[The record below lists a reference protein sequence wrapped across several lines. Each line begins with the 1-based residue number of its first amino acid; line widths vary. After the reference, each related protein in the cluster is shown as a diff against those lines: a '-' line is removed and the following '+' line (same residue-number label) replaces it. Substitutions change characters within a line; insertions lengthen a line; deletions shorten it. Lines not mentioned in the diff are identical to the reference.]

1 MIPTHTPKKKTPFIK
16 VCGQTHPAT
25 VDCAAAYGAR
35 FVGFI
40 FHSKSPRCISPERAA
55 QIPSNNV
62 KRVGVFVRQ
71 GAEEILPIMQ
81 RARLDF
87 AQLHGKQSTDVA
99 KIIGPQRI
107 IRVLWPEQAESAE
120 ALQAEIDAWAPYCAY
135 YLLDAGSAGHGGT
148 GRRMQ
153 VSRFNELSFPHPWI
167 LAVGLNAENIAE
179 ALNECSPD
187 GVDLNSGVELAPG
200 MKAPDKMLEVF
211 TALSRSC

>member
-1 MIPTHTPKKKTPFIK
+1 MSLTQPTKKKTPFIK

-25 VDCAAAYGAR
+25 VDCAAAYGAH

-55 QIPSNNV
+55 GIPSNNV

-87 AQLHGKQSTDVA
+87 AQLHGQQGTDVA
-99 KIIGPQRI
+99 KIVGPQRI
-107 IRVLWPEQAESAE
+107 IRVLWPEQAGSVE
-120 ALQAEIDAWAPYCAY
+120 ALQEQIDAWAPYCAY
-135 YLLDAGSAGHGGT
+135 YLLDAGTAGLGGT
-148 GRRMQ
+148 GRRMA
-153 VSRFNELSFPHPWI
+153 VGNFNQLRFPHPWI
-167 LAVGLNAENIAE
+167 LAGGLNADNIAE
-179 ALNECSPD
+179 ALHECTPD

-200 MKAPDKMLEVF
+200 MKSPDKMLEVF
-211 TALSRSC
+211 TALSKA

>member
-1 MIPTHTPKKKTPFIK
+1 MNLTQPTKKKTPFIK

-55 QIPSNNV
+55 GIPSNNV

-87 AQLHGKQSTDVA
+87 AQLHGQQGTEVA
-99 KIIGPQRI
+99 KIVGPQRI
-107 IRVLWPEQAESAE
+107 IRVLWPEQAGSVE
-120 ALQAEIDAWAPYCAY
+120 ALQEQIDAWAPYCAY
-135 YLLDAGSAGHGGT
+135 YLLDAGTAGQGGT
-148 GRRMQ
+148 GRRMA
-153 VSRFNELSFPHPWI
+153 VGDFNQLRFPHPWI
-167 LAVGLNAENIAE
+167 LAGGLNADNIAE
-179 ALNECSPD
+179 ALHECTPD

-200 MKAPDKMLEVF
+200 MKSPDKMLEVF
-211 TALSRSC
+211 TALSKA